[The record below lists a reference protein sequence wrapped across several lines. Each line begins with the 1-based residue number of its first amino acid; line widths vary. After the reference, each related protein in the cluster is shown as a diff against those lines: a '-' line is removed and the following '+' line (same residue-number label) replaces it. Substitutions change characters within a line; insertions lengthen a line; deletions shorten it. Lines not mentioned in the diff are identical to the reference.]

1 MLLTSLDPAGCGAVD
16 SVAAVTV
23 GAKSMSRAQLFDA
36 ACALAGSLPD
46 GGPVAVCA
54 EPTLDT
60 VIAVTACVLTGVAVV
75 PIPPDS
81 GSAELRHILTDAK
94 VTCWA
99 GPRTSTR
106 ISR

>member
-1 MLLTSLDPAGCGAVD
+1 MLLTSLDPAGCGTVD

-60 VIAVTACVLTGVAVV
+60 VIAVTAFVLTGVAVV
-75 PIPPDS
+75 PIPHDS
-81 GSAELRHILTDAK
+81 AAPSCGTSSPTPRSP
-94 VTCWA
+94 A
-99 GPRTSTR
+99 GRGRRTSTR